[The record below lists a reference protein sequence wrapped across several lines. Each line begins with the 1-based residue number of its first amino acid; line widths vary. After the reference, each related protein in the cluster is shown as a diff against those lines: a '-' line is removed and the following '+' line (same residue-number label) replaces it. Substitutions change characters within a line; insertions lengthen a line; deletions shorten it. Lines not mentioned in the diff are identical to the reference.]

1 VTRYLRRIDLGK
13 LLPQLIAPIAAL
25 LLAAAICAVVL
36 LISNKNPLVAYS
48 HMFQFGKKPDS
59 IVEILNKGTENYIA
73 AVAVA
78 LGFKMG
84 LFNIGTDGQSK
95 IGAFFAGSLAGAS
108 FMAWMPGPL
117 RITLI
122 IVVAMIAAAA
132 WASIAALL
140 KMYRGISEVISTLM
154 LNAIAGLLVTWLLN
168 DHWGVEGPGG
178 QIKTT
183 PILPKDSWMPGIP
196 VMNWLDQ
203 AFRAVNL
210 TSLGTT
216 QNKALGFLAI
226 AVVLGVVYWFVL
238 GRTRFGF
245 DLRATGWN
253 PSAAVASGVN
263 AKRMV
268 LTAMV
273 VSGAVAG
280 LINLPRMLGET
291 HTYTE
296 GFAAIGF
303 TGIAVALLGR
313 NHPVGMAIGA
323 LLWGF
328 LARSQLTLDFDQIPK
343 EIVMI
348 MQGVTVLAVVVAYE
362 LANRIGQR
370 TQQRRV
376 GATTASGPAEPVPAG
391 ASLTI
396 EESK

>member
-1 VTRYLRRIDLGK
+1 
-13 LLPQLIAPIAAL
+13 LIAPVAAL
-25 LLAAAICAVVL
+25 LLAAGISSIVL
-36 LISNKNPLVAYS
+36 LISGKDP
-48 HMFQFGKKPDS
+48 FQAFGDMLDYGGKPDS
-59 IVEILNKGTENYIA
+59 LTEILNKGTENYIA

-95 IGAFFAGSLAGAS
+95 VGAFFAGSLAGAS

-117 RITLI
+117 RIALI
-122 IVVAMIAAAA
+122 IVVAMVVGAV

-140 KMYRGISEVISTLM
+140 KIYRGISEVISTLM
-154 LNAIAGLLVTWLLN
+154 LNAIAGFLVTWLLN

-183 PILPKDSWMPGIP
+183 PILPRDSWMPGIP
-196 VMNWLDQ
+196 VLNGLDK

-216 QNKALGFLAI
+216 QNKALGFLWIAI
-226 AVVLGVVYWFVL
+226 VLGVVYWFVL

-245 DLRATGWN
+245 DLRATGFN

-263 AKRMV
+263 ARRMV
-268 LTAMV
+268 LTTMV

-313 NHPVGMAIGA
+313 NHPVGMALGA

-328 LARSQLTLDFDQIPK
+328 LARSQIILDLDGIPK
-343 EIVMI
+343 EIVLI
-348 MQGVTVLAVVVAYE
+348 MQGVTVLAVVIAYE

-376 GATTASGPAEPVPAG
+376 GATTGASSPEPVPAG

>member
-1 VTRYLRRIDLGK
+1 
-13 LLPQLIAPIAAL
+13 
-25 LLAAAICAVVL
+25 
-36 LISNKNPLVAYS
+36 
-48 HMFQFGKKPDS
+48 
-59 IVEILNKGTENYIA
+59 
-73 AVAVA
+73 
-78 LGFKMG
+78 
-84 LFNIGTDGQSK
+84 
-95 IGAFFAGSLAGAS
+95 
-108 FMAWMPGPL
+108 
-117 RITLI
+117 
-122 IVVAMIAAAA
+122 
-132 WASIAALL
+132 
-140 KMYRGISEVISTLM
+140 
-154 LNAIAGLLVTWLLN
+154 
-168 DHWGVEGPGG
+168 
-178 QIKTT
+178 
-183 PILPKDSWMPGIP
+183 
-196 VMNWLDQ
+196 
-203 AFRAVNL
+203 
-210 TSLGTT
+210 
-216 QNKALGFLAI
+216 
-226 AVVLGVVYWFVL
+226 VLGVVYWFVL

-273 VSGAVAG
+273 VSGGVAG

-296 GFAAIGF
+296 GFASIGF

-313 NHPVGMAIGA
+313 NHPVGMALGA

-362 LANRIGQR
+362 LANRISQR

-376 GATTASGPAEPVPAG
+376 GATTGSASPEPVPAG

-396 EESK
+396 EPAGRPDGPEESK